1 MQACALIVLALHC
14 TGIIACSSGGGSPNS
29 TPMLQVTAANVDKIF
44 KLPLREPKTEFIDDV
59 LRVYATSVDLDYNP
73 IGWCTEHLN
82 NSISCWTQ
90 VMEAVFDIFAE
101 VSFLNYI
108 LEVHR
113 TWRSRQEC
121 LGKLGKQPSTTWTW
135 LYSKNLE
142 KRSPISSTSTTDPF
156 SEIQP
161 AF

>member
-14 TGIIACSSGGGSPNS
+14 TGIIACSSGSGSPNS
-29 TPMLQVTAANVDKIF
+29 TQMLQVTTANVDKIF
-44 KLPLREPKTEFIDDV
+44 KLPLREAKTEFINNV

-73 IGWCTEHLN
+73 IGRCTEHLN

-101 VSFLNYI
+101 VSFLNYV

-113 TWRSRQEC
+113 T
-121 LGKLGKQPSTTWTW
+121 
-135 LYSKNLE
+135 
-142 KRSPISSTSTTDPF
+142 
-156 SEIQP
+156 
-161 AF
+161 

>member
-14 TGIIACSSGGGSPNS
+14 TGIIACSSGGGSTNS
-29 TPMLQVTAANVDKIF
+29 TQMLQVTAANVDKIF
-44 KLPLREPKTEFIDDV
+44 KLPLREAKTEFINDV

-73 IGWCTEHLN
+73 IGRCTEHLN

-90 VMEAVFDIFAE
+90 VMEAVFEIFAE
-101 VSFLNYI
+101 VSFLNGI

-113 TWRSRQEC
+113 TWRSWLEC
-121 LGKLGKQPSTTWTW
+121 LGKLDKQPSITWTW
-135 LYSKNLE
+135 LYFMSLE
-142 KRSPISSTSTTDPF
+142 KRSPISSTCTTDPF